1 MEWTIQ
7 DFGAVGEF
15 VSSFAVLATLLYLV
29 FQNRQT
35 QRIVRGQSHQAW
47 ADSTQYALL
56 TVAESDY
63 LIEIEVKLEAA
74 GFPDNKTS
82 VELLTPSEHGRY
94 QRYLIANTHRLHSHL
109 YHYSQ
114 GLVDE
119 VLAPA
124 AGQIW
129 VRRLRAFDLDRPA
142 DALEQLYQSI
152 DGPI

>member
-7 DFGAVGEF
+7 DFGAAGEF

-35 QRIVRGQSHQAW
+35 QRIVRGQSYQAW

-56 TVAESDY
+56 TMAESDY

-82 VELLTPSEHGRY
+82 VELLTPSERG
-94 QRYLIANTHRLHSHL
+94 RYLIANSHRLRSHL
-109 YHYSQ
+109 YQYSQ

-124 AGQIW
+124 DGQIW
-129 VRRLRAFDLDRPA
+129 VRQLRAFDLDRPA

-152 DGPI
+152 DSPI